1 MIQEQHL
8 VLLLLTLNI
17 FHLFYTDNI
26 AEFEQ
31 INAGWGWEMV
41 VSDIFFL
48 QLLEIC
54 FPMAWENLLGY
65 MFSSLFGQYKVAKG

>member
-41 VSDIFFL
+41 VSDIFF
-48 QLLEIC
+48 
-54 FPMAWENLLGY
+54 FATVRN
-65 MFSSLFGQYKVAKG
+65 MFSYGLGKFVGLYVFIFIWPI